1 MANEWIDPN
10 APKLGGL
17 NKNQEREVAA
27 LVEENFGLNPE
38 WGWKGNIPNIPGAAS
53 RIYGMSDEDW
63 DKMLKELPYYGD
75 FQDEDV
81 DSIQEYFLDKYPV
94 EDILSIKIPEVSLPW
109 NWETI
114 GEKYGVGAGVLP
126 SDAAY
131 KKIMSIS
138 PDALSGVKTT
148 GLDSYQG
155 PIAETIEWKDV
166 PKMANGGLING
177 TRGDPGMAV
186 VGENGPEVVISNNAE
201 VVPLSYQQW
210 DDGAEEGYSRQDFI
224 DVGPYKLES
233 GTVTNLGMEPW
244 YGDRALLEPNAASA
258 FLEMEREY
266 AGDIPIDSALRSVI
280 HNQAVGGTDTMDP
293 RGPAFDRKSKHLKGL
308 SIDIT
313 DPVTRDWVTRYGSRY
328 GWNLAIY
335 RLPDG
340 TMNTN
345 HFNYT
350 PPQTKPIPIVT

>member
-138 PDALSGVKTT
+138 PDALSGIKVT
-148 GLDSYQG
+148 GLDPQGLKQQVGPEGVPSFDNTGIYSDDPMFGPIQDTLRHERWLREEWVPDASYQELFESG
-155 PIAETIEWKDV
+155 WIE
-166 PKMANGGLING
+166 
-177 TRGDPGMAV
+177 
-186 VGENGPEVVISNNAE
+186 E
-201 VVPLSYQQW
+201 
-210 DDGAEEGYSRQDFI
+210 AEERAGKERRDKRSQQKWDAIRRARQYDAI
-224 DVGPYKLES
+224 AKRL
-233 GTVTNLGMEPW
+233 GT
-244 YGDRALLEPNAASA
+244 
-258 FLEMEREY
+258 
-266 AGDIPIDSALRSVI
+266 
-280 HNQAVGGTDTMDP
+280 
-293 RGPAFDRKSKHLKGL
+293 
-308 SIDIT
+308 
-313 DPVTRDWVTRYGSRY
+313 
-328 GWNLAIY
+328 
-335 RLPDG
+335 
-340 TMNTN
+340 
-345 HFNYT
+345 
-350 PPQTKPIPIVT
+350 

>member
-138 PDALSGVKTT
+138 PDALSGIKVT
-148 GLDSYQG
+148 GLDPQGLKQQVGPEGVPSFDNTGIYSDDPMFGPIQDTLRHERWLREEWVPDASYQELFDSG
-155 PIAETIEWKDV
+155 WIEEAKERAEKERRDKISQQKWDAIRRARQYEAIA
-166 PKMANGGLING
+166 NRLG
-177 TRGDPGMAV
+177 T
-186 VGENGPEVVISNNAE
+186 
-201 VVPLSYQQW
+201 
-210 DDGAEEGYSRQDFI
+210 
-224 DVGPYKLES
+224 
-233 GTVTNLGMEPW
+233 
-244 YGDRALLEPNAASA
+244 
-258 FLEMEREY
+258 
-266 AGDIPIDSALRSVI
+266 
-280 HNQAVGGTDTMDP
+280 
-293 RGPAFDRKSKHLKGL
+293 
-308 SIDIT
+308 
-313 DPVTRDWVTRYGSRY
+313 
-328 GWNLAIY
+328 
-335 RLPDG
+335 
-340 TMNTN
+340 
-345 HFNYT
+345 
-350 PPQTKPIPIVT
+350 

>member
-138 PDALSGVKTT
+138 PDALSGIKVT
-148 GLDSYQG
+148 GLDPQGLKQQVGPEGVPSFDNTGIYSDDPMFGPIQDTLRHERRLREEWIPDASYQELFDSG
-155 PIAETIEWKDV
+155 WIEEAKERAEKERRDKISQQKWDAIRRARQYEAIA
-166 PKMANGGLING
+166 NRLG
-177 TRGDPGMAV
+177 T
-186 VGENGPEVVISNNAE
+186 
-201 VVPLSYQQW
+201 
-210 DDGAEEGYSRQDFI
+210 
-224 DVGPYKLES
+224 
-233 GTVTNLGMEPW
+233 
-244 YGDRALLEPNAASA
+244 
-258 FLEMEREY
+258 
-266 AGDIPIDSALRSVI
+266 
-280 HNQAVGGTDTMDP
+280 
-293 RGPAFDRKSKHLKGL
+293 
-308 SIDIT
+308 
-313 DPVTRDWVTRYGSRY
+313 
-328 GWNLAIY
+328 
-335 RLPDG
+335 
-340 TMNTN
+340 
-345 HFNYT
+345 
-350 PPQTKPIPIVT
+350 

>member
-138 PDALSGVKTT
+138 PDALSGIKVT
-148 GLDSYQG
+148 GLDPQGLKQQVGPEGVPSFDNTGIYSDDPMFGPIQDTLRHERWLREEWVPDASYQELFESG
-155 PIAETIEWKDV
+155 WIE
-166 PKMANGGLING
+166 
-177 TRGDPGMAV
+177 
-186 VGENGPEVVISNNAE
+186 E
-201 VVPLSYQQW
+201 
-210 DDGAEEGYSRQDFI
+210 AEERAEKERRDKRSQQKWDAIRRARQYEAI
-224 DVGPYKLES
+224 ANRL
-233 GTVTNLGMEPW
+233 GT
-244 YGDRALLEPNAASA
+244 
-258 FLEMEREY
+258 
-266 AGDIPIDSALRSVI
+266 
-280 HNQAVGGTDTMDP
+280 
-293 RGPAFDRKSKHLKGL
+293 
-308 SIDIT
+308 
-313 DPVTRDWVTRYGSRY
+313 
-328 GWNLAIY
+328 
-335 RLPDG
+335 
-340 TMNTN
+340 
-345 HFNYT
+345 
-350 PPQTKPIPIVT
+350 

>member
-138 PDALSGVKTT
+138 PDALSGIKVT
-148 GLDSYQG
+148 GLDPQG
-155 PIAETIEWKDV
+155 LKQQVGPEGV
-166 PKMANGGLING
+166 PSFDDTGIYPGVPRK
-177 TRGDPGMAV
+177 GDPDFEEAFWAGM
-186 VGENGPEVVISNNAE
+186 PESFNA
-201 VVPLSYQQW
+201 
-210 DDGAEEGYSRQDFI
+210 AQDTLRHERW
-224 DVGPYKLES
+224 LES
-233 GTVTNLGMEPW
+233 LSSRERLRLSLGADYLDQLEDKKEQERRDKRSQQKWDAIRRARQYDAIANRLGT
-244 YGDRALLEPNAASA
+244 
-258 FLEMEREY
+258 
-266 AGDIPIDSALRSVI
+266 
-280 HNQAVGGTDTMDP
+280 
-293 RGPAFDRKSKHLKGL
+293 
-308 SIDIT
+308 
-313 DPVTRDWVTRYGSRY
+313 
-328 GWNLAIY
+328 
-335 RLPDG
+335 
-340 TMNTN
+340 
-345 HFNYT
+345 
-350 PPQTKPIPIVT
+350 